1 MSSFARSLR
10 CMGWG
15 VCMALALVRPAGAAD
30 ATDTRLQ
37 KVLAHLAKQAEPG
50 VLGVSVLD
58 LDTHTRTRIH
68 ADRAYPMM
76 SVIKVPVAAAV
87 LAQIDA
93 GRIRLQQEVTIH
105 RRDLVGGAAVP
116 SIGAHFTGEQMRFT
130 VDRLLVATVS
140 ESDNTAV
147 DALIRLVGGPQGVT
161 GFLRAHGI
169 EGMRV
174 DLGEAGVD
182 RIFEDTEHGRSIPSG
197 ETAQATLA
205 RERRGYQAYLRDP
218 RNRSTPDA
226 AVDLLDKLWSGQLL
240 SADSTQRLLGLM
252 YGQTVPHRLRA
263 GLPAGARFADKC
275 GTSYSL
281 EGQTAAY
288 NDIGILTRPNGH
300 TVVVAAFLT
309 ASPADKPTRDA
320 LFAEIG
326 KAVSAP

>member
-1 MSSFARSLR
+1 MHSFARSLR
-10 CMGWG
+10 CVGWSL
-15 VCMALALVRPAGAAD
+15 CMTLALVRPAGAAD
-30 ATDTRLQ
+30 TTDARLQ
-37 KVLAHLAKQAEPG
+37 QVLAHLAKQAEPG

-58 LDTHTRTRIH
+58 LDMHARTRIH

-93 GRIRLQQEVTIH
+93 GRILQQEVTIH
-105 RRDLVGGAAVP
+105 RRDVVGGAAVP

-130 VDRLLVATVS
+130 VDRLLAATVS

-147 DALIRLVGGPQGVT
+147 DALIRLVGGPQVVT
-161 GFLRAHGI
+161 DFLRTHGI

-182 RIFEDTEHGRSIPSG
+182 RIFEDTDTGDPSTR

-226 AVDLLDKLWSGQLL
+226 AVELLDKLWSGQLL
-240 SADSTQRLLGLM
+240 SADSTRRLLGLM

-263 GLPAGARFADKC
+263 GLSAGARFADKC

-288 NDIGILTRPNGH
+288 NDIGILTQPNGH
-300 TVVVAAFLT
+300 TVIVAAFLT
-309 ASPADKPTRDA
+309 ASQADKPARDA

>member
-1 MSSFARSLR
+1 MCL
-10 CMGWG
+10 
-15 VCMALALVRPAGAAD
+15 ALGLVRPGTATD
-30 ATDTRLQ
+30 ATDVRLQ
-37 KVLAHLAKQAEPG
+37 RALAHLAVQAKPG
-50 VLGVSVLD
+50 LLGLSVLD
-58 LDTHTRTRIH
+58 LDTHARTRVH

-93 GRIRLQQEVTIH
+93 GQIRLQQEVTIQ
-105 RRDLVGGAAVP
+105 RRDVVGGAAVP
-116 SIGAHFTGEQMRFT
+116 SIGAQFTGEQMRFT

-147 DALIRLVGGPQGVT
+147 DALIRLVGGPQVVT

-182 RIFEDTEHGRSIPSG
+182 RIFEDTEHGRSIPPG
-197 ETAQATLA
+197 ETAQAALA
-205 RERRGYQAYLRDP
+205 RERRGYRAYLRDP

-226 AVDLLDKLWSGQLL
+226 AVDLLEKLWSGQLL
-240 SADSTQRLLGLM
+240 SADSTRRLLGLM
-252 YGQTVPHRLRA
+252 YGQTVPRRLRA
-263 GLPAGARFADKC
+263 GLPAGARLADKC

-281 EGQTAAY
+281 DGQTAAY
-288 NDIGILTRPNGH
+288 NDIGILTQPNGH
-300 TVVVAAFLT
+300 TVIVAAFLT
-309 ASPADKPTRDA
+309 ASQADKPARDA